1 MTEQLNHELLQA
13 ALQDRPFRFFQ
24 QISSTN
30 NVAEKWLLEDAP
42 SGAVVIAE
50 EQLSG
55 RGRLARKWHTPS
67 QQAIAMSVIV
77 RPQVDYHQLQRV
89 TMAAGLGVAEA
100 IRDYTSG
107 ISLKWPNDVLLHGKK
122 VCGILSEAQWVGE
135 QLAGVIIGIGVN
147 VRVSF
152 AETELANIATS
163 IEDHARQSVTRPL
176 LIHTILTNLER
187 WLTFLHTDKLLVAY
201 RENLATLGQEVSI
214 QVGDQLVRG
223 RAVDVDADG
232 ALLIEQ
238 PDGTQK
244 RVAVGEI
251 ATQ

>member
-42 SGAVVIAE
+42 SGSVVIAE

-55 RGRLARKWHTPS
+55 RGRLSRKWQTPS

-77 RPQVDYHQLQRV
+77 RLDVDYHQLQRV
-89 TMAAGLGVAEA
+89 TMAAGLAVAEA
-100 IRDYTSG
+100 LRNYTSG
-107 ISLKWPNDVLLHGKK
+107 ISLKWPNDVLLQGKK

-135 QLAGVIIGIGVN
+135 QLAGVIIGIGIN
-147 VRVSF
+147 VRVPF
-152 AETELANIATS
+152 AQTDLADVATS
-163 IEDHARQSVTRPL
+163 IEEHSTQQVNRPL
-176 LIHTILTNLER
+176 LIRTVLDNHDR
-187 WLTFLHTDKLLVAY
+187 WLTSLHADKLLVAY
-201 RENLATLGQEVSI
+201 RENLATLGQVVSI
-214 QVGDQLVRG
+214 QAGDQQVSG
-223 RAVDVDADG
+223 RAIDVDADG

-244 RVAVGEI
+244 RVAVGEL
-251 ATQ
+251 AAQ